1 MSFFFVCWHSRKWW
15 PPIRGGTLQLALL
28 RLENVKWTDYFCIK
42 SISYTNCQWQGK
54 KQHKKQAKPLLKPV
68 FFMPVSKFL
77 KWGIPQNRNFQIEG
91 SLKIEISKMRDPSKW
106 KFLKRGIRNVG
117 SIPHFGNFYF
127 EGSLVLEIS
136 ILRDPSFQEFWDRYE
151 TNRFFGG
158 LTQFFV
164 LIFPSRQSS
173 CTWHGYFKKTWV
185 LARFFWLQGPLMQS
199 SAAPQGS
206 PPPTQQIKIQMQKSW
221 VGWSTRRYLT
231 SRCFSCSW
239 HSAAAAL
246 ESEQCCGWQSQVC

>member
-15 PPIRGGTLQLALL
+15 PPIRGGISNPTARECQMD
-28 RLENVKWTDYFCIK
+28 RLFL
-42 SISYTNCQWQGK
+42 
-54 KQHKKQAKPLLKPV
+54 HKEHFIYKLSVTRQKTAQKQAKTLLKPV

-106 KFLKRGIRNVG
+106 KFPKRGIRNVG

-221 VGWSTRRYLT
+221 VGWSTRVRIAW
-231 SRCFSCSW
+231 S
-239 HSAAAAL
+239 
-246 ESEQCCGWQSQVC
+246 G

>member
-1 MSFFFVCWHSRKWW
+1 
-15 PPIRGGTLQLALL
+15 
-28 RLENVKWTDYFCIK
+28 
-42 SISYTNCQWQGK
+42 
-54 KQHKKQAKPLLKPV
+54 
-68 FFMPVSKFL
+68 MPVPKFL

-106 KFLKRGIRNVG
+106 KFPKRGIRNVG

-136 ILRDPSFQEFWDRYE
+136 ILRDPSFQQFWDRYE

-185 LARFFWLQGPLMQS
+185 LARFFWLQGPLIQS

-206 PPPTQQIKIQMQKSW
+206 PPPTQQIKIQMQISW
-221 VGWSTRRYLT
+221 VGWSTSTAGPKIAVDCEPVYWST
-231 SRCFSCSW
+231 GAHWSPVYWSMD
-239 HSAAAAL
+239 
-246 ESEQCCGWQSQVC
+246 